1 MGTDLNLFQQANSV
15 EIFIPAIPYQGLNNE
30 LSRRKMLNG
39 KKYPMR
45 NKIESKDFNS
55 NRNEVGSRWTT
66 SEVEI
71 FSLNVCKFNYPMG
84 SLFF

>member
-55 NRNEVGSRWTT
+55 NRRSGVDGQHPRWKY
-66 SEVEI
+66 SV
-71 FSLNVCKFNYPMG
+71 LM
-84 SLFF
+84 